1 MKRLVHNISV
11 RVFEKDND
19 QLNSTKNLFYKLL
32 PVDFEKEKISV
43 DHEKAEGFNDKT
55 IHILSMDTSKRRN
68 NRVLLDN
75 IFENLSSEDKQKI
88 KLDRKTRLDPEGNFY
103 IRLDKNSLL
112 KNEYKLTDGG
122 DCFHFTVKLAAYPM
136 KKEKI
141 LESLDM
147 LLKDKK

>member
-43 DHEKAEGFNDKT
+43 EHEKAEGFNDKT

-75 IFENLSSEDKQKI
+75 IFENLSSEEKQKI
-88 KLDRKTRLDPEGNFY
+88 KEDRTTRLDSEGNFY